1 MGLDNS
7 DICTEANIEVDRQR
21 RRSSDQTK
29 SINNITNNTNI
40 PKSIDSTSQ
49 VSGLR
54 RTESEHVSST
64 KSTEE
69 VHQPDQP
76 SQLVSQPTQLSQP
89 LSQPPQP
96 SQTLTPAQSQE
107 ENKRM
112 LYSKYRFKQG
122 SKLLQYIKK
131 YTTRHQE
138 LYTLAEVC
146 YTSISFLFYFHFV
159 FNDKQ
164 RISSLS

>member
-7 DICTEANIEVDRQR
+7 DTCTEADRLKVDRHR
-21 RRSSDQTK
+21 RLSDQTK
-29 SINNITNNTNI
+29 SINSVTNI
-40 PKSIDSTSQ
+40 NSISTLQ
-49 VSGLR
+49 VNDHNCPI

-69 VHQPDQP
+69 VHQPNQP
-76 SQLVSQPTQLSQP
+76 SQLISQPTQLSQP
-89 LSQPPQP
+89 LPQPPQP

-122 SKLLQYIKK
+122 SKLLQYIIK

-146 YTSISFLFYFHFV
+146 HSLIHYQLPFFISILFLMT
-159 FNDKQ
+159 N
-164 RISSLS
+164 

>member
-29 SINNITNNTNI
+29 SINNITNNSNI

-54 RTESEHVSST
+54 RSESEHVSST

-76 SQLVSQPTQLSQP
+76 SQLVSQPTQL
-89 LSQPPQP
+89 
-96 SQTLTPAQSQE
+96 TPAQSKE
-107 ENKRM
+107 ENMSKEEIM

-146 YTSISFLFYFHFV
+146 YTSISFLFHFHFV

-164 RISSLS
+164 RISSL